1 MRRNEG
7 ETPRCG
13 DEAMTALMGGR
24 AMTRVVGGV
33 GGDGGDGGLGCR
45 YYEFCAL
52 IVVARVV

>member
-13 DEAMTALMGGR
+13 DKAMTALMGGR

-33 GGDGGDGGLGCR
+33 GGVGGDKR
-45 YYEFCAL
+45 TAL
-52 IVVARVV
+52 AFPPEKMSFSQ

>member
-33 GGDGGDGGLGCR
+33 GGDGGDGGLG
-45 YYEFCAL
+45 L
-52 IVVARVV
+52 